1 MDETPN
7 LKLPYILPS
16 QAQKHVTH
24 NEALRLLD
32 AVVNLSVKSRTLTA
46 PPVTPSAGARYI
58 VASPATGAW
67 SGKNGMMASF
77 IDDGW
82 LFIQPATG
90 WQAYI
95 EGEAKLLVFDGA
107 QWNPTGGGVPDT
119 LSISMLGI
127 QATADTVNRFA
138 VSSAASLFNN
148 AGAGHQIKL
157 NKQAATDTASL
168 LFQTSWTGYAEMG
181 LNGSSNFSIKVS
193 DDLGIWRQA
202 MYVDRATGNVAI
214 GANAPMTRLDVD
226 GPIRPAS
233 FSKINLPQASN
244 QGTGAMVY
252 VTDASAG
259 AQLAYSDG
267 TSWRSVRTGVAIS

>member
-1 MDETPN
+1 M
-7 LKLPYILPS
+7 
-16 QAQKHVTH
+16 
-24 NEALRLLD
+24 
-32 AVVNLSVKSRTLTA
+32 
-46 PPVTPSAGARYI
+46 
-58 VASPATGAW
+58 
-67 SGKNGMMASF
+67 
-77 IDDGW
+77 
-82 LFIQPATG
+82 
-90 WQAYI
+90 
-95 EGEAKLLVFDGA
+95 
-107 QWNPTGGGVPDT
+107 PDT
-119 LSISMLGI
+119 LSVSMLGI

-181 LNGSSNFSIKVS
+181 LNGSCNFSIKVS
-193 DDLGIWRQA
+193 DDLGTWRQA

-214 GANAPMTRLDVD
+214 GANTPLTRLDVD

-233 FSKINLPQASN
+233 YSKINLPQTSN

-252 VTDASAG
+252 VTDSLAG

-267 TSWRSVRTGVAIS
+267 TSWRSVKTGVAIS

>member
-46 PPVTPSAGARYI
+46 PPATPSAGTRYI
-58 VASPATGAW
+58 VASSATGAW
-67 SGKNGMMASF
+67 SGKAGAIASY

-95 EGEAKLLVFDGA
+95 EAEAKLLVFDGTS
-107 QWNPTGGGVPDT
+107 WNPAGGGVPDT
-119 LSISMLGI
+119 LSVSMLGI
-127 QATADTVNRFA
+127 QATADAVNRLA

-148 AGAGHQIKL
+148 AGAGHQIKV

-181 LNGSSNFSIKVS
+181 LNGSSDFSIKVG
-193 DDLGIWRQA
+193 DDQGIWRQA
-202 MYVDRATGNVAI
+202 MRVDRATGNVAI
-214 GANAPMTRLDVD
+214 GANTPLTRLDVD

-233 FSKINLPQASN
+233 YSKLTLPAASN
-244 QGTGAMVY
+244 QGTGAMIY

-267 TSWRSVRTGVAIS
+267 TAWRSIRTGLAIS

>member
-32 AVVNLSVKSRTLTA
+32 AVVNLSVKSRTLTV
-46 PPVTPSAGARYI
+46 PPTTPSAGARYI
-58 VASPATGAW
+58 VASSATGAW
-67 SGKNGMMASF
+67 SGKEGAIASF

-95 EGEAKLLVFDGA
+95 EAEAKLLVFDGA
-107 QWNPTGGGVPDT
+107 SWNPTSGSVPDT
-119 LSISMLGI
+119 LSVSMLGI

-168 LFQTSWTGYAEMG
+168 LFQTGWTGYAEMG
-181 LNGSSNFSIKVS
+181 LNGSSDFSIKVS
-193 DDLGIWRQA
+193 DDLGQWRQA

-214 GANAPMTRLDVD
+214 GTNTPVTRLDVD

-233 FSKINLPQASN
+233 YSKINLPQASN

-267 TSWRSVRTGVAIS
+267 TAWRSVRTGVAIS

>member
-46 PPVTPSAGARYI
+46 PPVMPAAGARYI

-107 QWNPTGGGVPDT
+107 QRNPTGGGVPDT
-119 LSISMLGI
+119 LSTSMVGI

-193 DDLGIWRQA
+193 DDLGTWRQA

-214 GANAPMTRLDVD
+214 GANALLTRLDVD

-259 AQLAYSDG
+259 AQLA
-267 TSWRSVRTGVAIS
+267 